1 MIAAKNGTKVGDI
14 NHSKRF
20 PPTFRENCADVLACK
35 LRNKLN
41 SPMMCSGR
49 RPPVAISVDKM
60 TQKRRTGQITALAT
74 LIPEAPPSEMVQTF
88 YIGNPVVREHNGKGL
103 AQSAGNEYKKVI
115 CSENAPEQIV
125 GGGMDGQYFHLHFDK
140 EFDEELGL
148 KKTFYY
154 HDPAHRTMLAEGDAQ
169 KSQEG
174 VFVNKVISNISNV
187 ISDCR
192 FGKKYENLLQ
202 AFEQCPDAKFYK
214 LDTFSETRFAA
225 YSKHVFS
232 AFLSDI
238 NAIILSLETR
248 AFQPVSQQATD
259 AKCLLRSIANV
270 TFIGHLAGIT
280 DIYSVISETC
290 RKLQCTNMFLWE
302 RIEESEKCIDSLKKI
317 MPSEE
322 MDLELWPYL
331 AKYWPKLESNELIPG
346 IPYLEESCVDA
357 YKTRRST
364 AEGFRQPGA
373 FQTIKNNL
381 KKILTRL
388 IESLEKSLLNGTAI
402 LD

>member
-1 MIAAKNGTKVGDI
+1 
-14 NHSKRF
+14 
-20 PPTFRENCADVLACK
+20 
-35 LRNKLN
+35 
-41 SPMMCSGR
+41 MMCSGR

-88 YIGNPVVREHNGKGL
+88 FIDNPVVREHNGKGL

-154 HDPAHRTMLAEGDAQ
+154 HDPAHRTMLAEGDAR

-280 DIYSVISETC
+280 DIYC
-290 RKLQCTNMFLWE
+290 
-302 RIEESEKCIDSLKKI
+302 
-317 MPSEE
+317 
-322 MDLELWPYL
+322 Y
-331 AKYWPKLESNELIPG
+331 
-346 IPYLEESCVDA
+346 
-357 YKTRRST
+357 
-364 AEGFRQPGA
+364 
-373 FQTIKNNL
+373 
-381 KKILTRL
+381 
-388 IESLEKSLLNGTAI
+388 SLEWTFNSPL
-402 LD
+402 

>member
-60 TQKRRTGQITALAT
+60 TQKRTGQITALAT

-88 YIGNPVVREHNGKGL
+88 FIGNPVVREHNGKGL
-103 AQSAGNEYKKVI
+103 AQSAGNEYKTVI

-154 HDPAHRTMLAEGDAQ
+154 HDPAHRTMLAEGDAR

-174 VFVNKVISNISNV
+174 VFVNKGISNTSNV

-202 AFEQCPDAKFYK
+202 AFEQCPDATFYK
-214 LDTFSETRFAA
+214 HFF
-225 YSKHVFS
+225 
-232 AFLSDI
+232 
-238 NAIILSLETR
+238 
-248 AFQPVSQQATD
+248 
-259 AKCLLRSIANV
+259 
-270 TFIGHLAGIT
+270 
-280 DIYSVISETC
+280 
-290 RKLQCTNMFLWE
+290 
-302 RIEESEKCIDSLKKI
+302 
-317 MPSEE
+317 
-322 MDLELWPYL
+322 
-331 AKYWPKLESNELIPG
+331 
-346 IPYLEESCVDA
+346 
-357 YKTRRST
+357 
-364 AEGFRQPGA
+364 
-373 FQTIKNNL
+373 
-381 KKILTRL
+381 
-388 IESLEKSLLNGTAI
+388 
-402 LD
+402 